1 MANIGGNYFR
11 PAPLYESQASE
22 KTAKA
27 PFGARRNVS
36 ERAQIPL
43 SGTRLGCPRPD
54 VSANSCPLRGT
65 PGRPRRPARYGGIT
79 MSASQPRQTAD
90 AAPTL
95 LVKIFGKDRP
105 GITAGLF
112 DTLAAYSLDVID
124 IEQVVTRGRIVLCAL
139 VTAPEAG
146 SGAEG
151 ELRAT
156 VHSWAESLKLQAEI
170 ISGTGDNRP
179 RGSGRSHVTVLG
191 HPLSAES
198 TAAIAARI
206 TSTGGNIDRIFR
218 LAKYPVTAVEFAV
231 SGTET
236 EPLRTAL
243 ATEAAEIGVDVAVVS
258 AGLHHRAQRLVVM
271 DVDSTLIQDE
281 VIELFAA
288 HAGCEEQVA
297 EVTARAMAGELDF
310 EQSLHARV
318 ALLAGLDASVVDKVR
333 AEVRLTPGART
344 LIRTLKRLGYQVGV
358 VSGGFTQVTDG
369 LKDQLGLDFA
379 SANTLE
385 IVDGKLTGRVVG
397 EIVDRA
403 GKARLLRRF
412 AAEAGVPLSQTVAI
426 GDGANDLDMLNAAGL
441 GVAFNAKPVV
451 RRAAHTA
458 VNVPFLDTVLYLLG
472 ITREEV
478 EEVEATE
485 SPESG

>member
-1 MANIGGNYFR
+1 
-11 PAPLYESQASE
+11 
-22 KTAKA
+22 
-27 PFGARRNVS
+27 
-36 ERAQIPL
+36 
-43 SGTRLGCPRPD
+43 
-54 VSANSCPLRGT
+54 
-65 PGRPRRPARYGGIT
+65 
-79 MSASQPRQTAD
+79 MSASQTTPPVPAAVPAAGAD
-90 AAPTL
+90 ADTPTL

-112 DTLAAYSLDVID
+112 ETLAAYSLDVID
-124 IEQVVTRGRIVLCAL
+124 IEQVVTRGRITLCAL
-139 VTAPEAG
+139 VTTPEG

-156 VHSWAESLKLQAEI
+156 VHSWAESMRLQAEI
-170 ISGTGDNRP
+170 ISGRGDNRP
-179 RGSGRSHVTVLG
+179 RGTGRSHVTVLG
-191 HPLSAES
+191 HPLTAEA

-206 TSTGGNIDRIFR
+206 TGVGGNIDRIFR

-231 SGTET
+231 SGTGT
-236 EPLRTAL
+236 EELRTAL
-243 ATEAAEIGVDVAVVS
+243 APKAAALGVDVAVVA
-258 AGLHHRAQRLVVM
+258 AGLHRRAQRLVVM

-288 HAGCEEQVA
+288 HAGCEERVA
-297 EVTARAMAGELDF
+297 EVTAAAMRGELDF

-318 ALLAGLDASVVDKVR
+318 ALLEGLDESVVDKVR
-333 AEVRLTPGART
+333 SEVRLTPGART

-358 VSGGFTQVTDG
+358 VSGGFTQVTDD
-369 LKDQLGLDFA
+369 LRERLGLDFA

-397 EIVDRA
+397 EVVDRA

-412 AAEAGVPLSQTVAI
+412 AAEAGVPLAQTVAI
-426 GDGANDLDMLNAAGL
+426 GDGANDLDMLNTAGL

-451 RRAAHTA
+451 QEAAHAA

-472 ITREEV
+472 VTREEV
-478 EEVEATE
+478 EAADTAV
-485 SPESG
+485 

>member
-1 MANIGGNYFR
+1 
-11 PAPLYESQASE
+11 
-22 KTAKA
+22 
-27 PFGARRNVS
+27 
-36 ERAQIPL
+36 
-43 SGTRLGCPRPD
+43 
-54 VSANSCPLRGT
+54 
-65 PGRPRRPARYGGIT
+65 
-79 MSASQPRQTAD
+79 MSASQTSD
-90 AAPTL
+90 VPTL

-112 DTLAAYSLDVID
+112 DTLAAYSVDVVD

-139 VTAPEAG
+139 VTQPPAG
-146 SGAEG
+146 MEG
-151 ELRAT
+151 DLRAT
-156 VHSWAESLKLQAEI
+156 VHSWADSIKMQAEI
-170 ISGTGDNRP
+170 ISGRGDNRP
-179 RGSGRSHVTVLG
+179 RGLGRSLVTVLG
-191 HPLSAES
+191 HPLTSEA
-198 TAAIAARI
+198 TAAVAARI
-206 TSTGGNIDRIFR
+206 TKAGGNIDRIFR

-231 SGTET
+231 SGVET
-236 EPLRTAL
+236 EALRTAL
-243 ATEAAEIGVDVAVVS
+243 VTDAARFRVDIAVVA
-258 AGLHHRAQRLVVM
+258 AGLYRRAQRLVVM

-288 HAGCEEQVA
+288 HAGCEDQVA
-297 EVTARAMAGELDF
+297 EVTAAAMRGELDF

-318 ALLAGLDASVVDKVR
+318 ALLEGLDASVIDKVR
-333 AEVRLTPGART
+333 SEVRLTPGART

-358 VSGGFTQVTDG
+358 VSGGFTQVTDD
-369 LKDQLGLDFA
+369 LKERLGLDFA
-379 SANTLE
+379 QANTLE
-385 IVDGKLTGRVVG
+385 IVDGRLTGRVTG

-451 RRAAHTA
+451 REAAHTA

-478 EEVEATE
+478 EAADTLA
-485 SPESG
+485 GD